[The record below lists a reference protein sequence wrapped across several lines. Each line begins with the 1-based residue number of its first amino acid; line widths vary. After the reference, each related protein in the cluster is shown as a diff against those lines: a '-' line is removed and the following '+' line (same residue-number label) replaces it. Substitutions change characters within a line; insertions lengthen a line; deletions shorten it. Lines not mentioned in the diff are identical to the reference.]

1 MDKKKIILL
10 ALVAVAAYF
19 IFTKLG
25 KKSDAG
31 ESGDE
36 TESAD
41 GTGDGEEAAGN
52 TSGSSGSTPA
62 KNEWWDKYEPARKLI
77 DKNQPIY
84 IYNATGT
91 KNFFTGAPGTIKLAH
106 LNGGEKHYMEV
117 MKLQTAG
124 TINTDAL
131 AQALRSSKIIPV
143 TYSAPSV
150 VPQLKKGDN
159 LYIRCQIYEDKTAGK
174 VRIDTAAD
182 MKLENDFS
190 FRSLMNYL
198 YRNYMNISQYSRTSD
213 SLMVLDIV
221 NTNIMEHYKI
231 LRFINRDTVDQKQS
245 RH

>member
-1 MDKKKIILL
+1 MDKKKKIILL

-84 IYNATGT
+84 IFNLTGT
-91 KNFFTGAPGTIKLAH
+91 KNFFIGEPVTVKLAH
-106 LNGGEKHYMEV
+106 LNGEGKRYMEV
-117 MKLQTAG
+117 MKMQTAHIRSIAVVAAG
-124 TINTDAL
+124 TNEEYQSSMLSGIAVQKGRVYAETDD
-131 AQALRSSKIIPV
+131 LRKKDIYKLTGGRFDKQVLRIP
-143 TYSAPSV
+143 
-150 VPQLKKGDN
+150 
-159 LYIRCQIYEDKTAGK
+159 R
-174 VRIDTAAD
+174 VRP
-182 MKLENDFS
+182 LCFEY
-190 FRSLMNYL
+190 FRSLQGKF
-198 YRNYMNISQYSRTSD
+198 RSRIGKRQRQISLAGSRLRSRRF
-213 SLMVLDIV
+213 VVVV
-221 NTNIMEHYKI
+221 NQLHLVETPVPEPI
-231 LRFINRDTVDQKQS
+231 QKFPGQ
-245 RH
+245 